1 MSKVVRV
8 VGGVV
13 GAVIGGWLHQPWLVK
28 ASIALH
34 LGGVQEMLLTKP
46 RISDPG
52 DALREPKTP

>member
-1 MSKVVRV
+1 MSRVVRV

-34 LGGVQEMLLTKP
+34 LGGVEEMLLTKP
-46 RISDPG
+46 RRSDPS
-52 DALREPKTP
+52 DACRDPATL